1 MGIMRRELLFGL
13 LLAAFLTTP
22 CLAAVTVEESTDAEF
37 LLNSGYSE
45 ITAEDVFMLKNRANG
60 KPVEPL
66 YEKSQNK
73 FIKFCR
79 SVYAYIDPAQDTP
92 DRLHHDVDPSPVW
105 SDL

>member
-1 MGIMRRELLFGL
+1 MGIMRRELLFGIAL
-13 LLAAFLTTP
+13 IAFMVTP
-22 CLAAVTVEESTDAEF
+22 CMAAVTLEQATDAEH

-45 ITAEDVFMLKNRANG
+45 LVVEDVFMMKNRATG

-73 FIKFCR
+73 FVNVCR
-79 SVYAYIDPAQDTP
+79 KIYAYIDPAQDLP
-92 DRLHHDVDPSPVW
+92 DRLHHDIQPSPSW

>member
-1 MGIMRRELLFGL
+1 MRRELLFGL

-22 CLAAVTVEESTDAEF
+22 CLAAVTLEESTDAEF

-45 ITAEDVFMLKNRANG
+45 LTAEDVFMLKNRANG

-73 FIKFCR
+73 FVKFCKG
-79 SVYAYIDPAQDTP
+79 VYAYIDPAQDNP
-92 DRLHHDVDPSPVW
+92 RRLHHDVKPAPAW
-105 SDL
+105 TDL

>member
-1 MGIMRRELLFGL
+1 MRRKLLFGAL
-13 LLAAFLTTP
+13 FVAFMALP
-22 CLAAVTVEESTDAEF
+22 CSAGVTVEESTDAEF

-45 ITAEDVFMLKNRANG
+45 LAVEDVFMLKNRANG

-73 FIKFCR
+73 FIKACKR
-79 SVYAYIDPAQDTP
+79 IYSYVDPAVDSH
-92 DRLHHDVDPSPVW
+92 DRLHHDIKPSPAW